1 MRSLVLAY
9 LMSMKTKRGLA
20 TEANW
25 GTEVKDLALVMKTPH
40 LHGGGVRG
48 KRAVKQGE

>member
-40 LHGGGVRG
+40 LHVGARQHSVN
-48 KRAVKQGE
+48 E